1 MKFESITVDVELDID
16 EIFETVFTE
25 YSVTEVLKRDEFDI
39 NDVCLHLK
47 ANYTEEEIIDELEFD
62 FSKIFRAMAESMS
75 TTRILNEIDLDK
87 NDVIDHYAEDLDNE
101 DRARLV
107 GLDEDDIWELAVDSR
122 TTVQLLRDIDP
133 EFGEIKEYLN
143 YGHTQEAIEEFFGT
157 KDFGKMTAKEIWDQ
171 LVDSQEEEMIEIVTS
186 KIGYVTLWENFSK
199 EQRSELI
206 KMIMKTYTLQSLVD
220 ILSEEP
226 HLRDW

>member
-16 EIFETVFTE
+16 EILERVVE
-25 YSVTEVLKRDEFDI
+25 DYSLTDI
-39 NDVCLHLK
+39 ISKADFSRADVCIHLK
-47 ANYTEEEIIDELEFD
+47 ENYTDSEVYKKL
-62 FSKIFRAMAESMS
+62 AESM
-75 TTRILNEIDLDK
+75 TAKDILDEIGLDK
-87 NDVIDHYAEDLDNE
+87 YDVVSYYTDDLDNE
-101 DRARLV
+101 ERAKIV
-107 GLDEDDIWELAVDSR
+107 GLDDDDLWELAVENQN
-122 TTVQLLRDIDP
+122 TVQLLKDIDP
-133 EFGEIKEYLN
+133 ELGEVKEYLN

-157 KDFGKMTAKEIWDQ
+157 RDFGKMTAKEIWDQ

-186 KIGYVTLWENFSK
+186 KIGYVTLWESFSK

-206 KMIMKTYTLQSLVD
+206 KVIMKTYTLQSLVD